1 VDSELDQPEG
11 QRPGAHKPEDQ
22 QHDPGLGP
30 TVRIPSPPPADTAP
44 WTPSWDA
51 PGVQPPAYR
60 PLVSASDDTDPS
72 IPPVPAYPDDSPQ
85 DAAPQPSERPQDAP
99 PYPGARSPTALAYP
113 GSWPQDAPPRPGA
126 QPQAG
131 PPYPRDPSAQP
142 QPPAPPYPRAQ
153 PPYPG
158 SPPPGGPPYP
168 GAQPPTAFAYPGA
181 SPQSPGTPGAQAYP
195 GAQAQGYPGAQAP
208 AGYRGNRPPGGA
220 YPGAQPPAGLY
231 PGAQS
236 PAPPYPGA
244 QQQPPAPPY
253 AGAQQPPA
261 PPYAGAQGQ
270 SPAPPYP
277 GAYGG
282 ASARP
287 TPAYP
292 GAPAQPPAPP
302 YPGAQ
307 PPGGGYRG
315 AQQQAGGYPGA
326 QPPYPYPGQQVPAG
340 YPGYYQQ
347 QPPPRKSRRGL
358 ITGIVVGAVV
368 VIAAAVTAV
377 VLLLPKNVA
386 PTTMALKSGQAVAAS
401 SGLTL
406 TGSIA
411 GGDATVSVTRA
422 GTVGGS
428 YSQNGNPVS
437 RITINGVTYL
447 KAPAT
452 FWRSTSVGATSA
464 TQAGGKWAKAPA
476 DAVNMGFDS
485 FTPAQVSRVLE
496 HAGKNP
502 RVTRITLGGTQVIR
516 LVVGTTT
523 YYIATASPYRLI
535 RIDGVS
541 NTKRYSFDVTELSA
555 AAIGPVFAALHA
567 DAQALQGAIDP
578 EAIVLPLE
586 KIKFGP
592 DCSAAVSC
600 HVSSRV
606 SVTTANAPKVI
617 VTMTVDFSAVENGK
631 PFATCLDRTPT
642 TSFATVS
649 QSCGVGGSVW
659 SGWFNSHTGNFTT
672 WAHARFEV
680 TVNSASD
687 IDALQG
693 ELNQEQH
700 VG

>member
-30 TVRIPSPPPADTAP
+30 TVRIPPPPPADTAP

-51 PGVQPPAYR
+51 PGVQPPGYF

-72 IPPVPAYPDDSPQ
+72 IPPVPAYPDDSPHE
-85 DAAPQPSERPQDAP
+85 AAPQPRERRQDAP
-99 PYPGARSPTALAYP
+99 PYPWAQPPTAVPYPGAQSPTALAYP
-113 GSWPQDAPPRPGA
+113 GSRPQDAPLRPGA

-131 PPYPRDPSAQP
+131 PPYPGAPPAQP
-142 QPPAPPYPRAQ
+142 QPPAAPYPGAQPPTAVPYPGAQSPTALAYPGSRPQDAPPRPGAQ

-158 SPPPGGPPYP
+158 SPPPGGPQYP
-168 GAQPPTAFAYPGA
+168 GAQTPTAFAYPGA
-181 SPQSPGTPGAQAYP
+181 SPQGPGAPGAQAYP
-195 GAQAQGYPGAQAP
+195 GAQPP
-208 AGYRGNRPPGGA
+208 TGYRGNQPPGGA
-220 YPGAQPPAGLY
+220 YPGAQPPAGAY

-244 QQQPPAPPY
+244 Q
-253 AGAQQPPA
+253 
-261 PPYAGAQGQ
+261 GQ
-270 SPAPPYP
+270 S
-277 GAYGG
+277 
-282 ASARP
+282 
-287 TPAYP
+287 
-292 GAPAQPPAPP
+292 PAPP

-326 QPPYPYPGQQVPAG
+326 QPPYPYPGQQAQTGYPG
-340 YPGYYQQ
+340 QYPGYYQQ

-358 ITGIVVGAVV
+358 ATGIVVGAVV

-401 SGLTL
+401 SGLAL

-422 GTVGGS
+422 GTVDGS
-428 YSQNGNPVS
+428 YSQNGNQVG

-447 KAPAT
+447 KASPT

-476 DAVNMGFDS
+476 DAVNMSFDS
-485 FTPAQVSRVLE
+485 LTPAQVSRVLE
-496 HAGKNP
+496 HVGKNP
-502 RVTRITLGGTQVIR
+502 RVTRITLGGIQVIR
-516 LVVGTTT
+516 LVVGTAT

-535 RIDGVS
+535 RVDGVS

-555 AAIGPVFAALHA
+555 VTIGPVFATLHA

-578 EAIVLPLE
+578 GAIVLPLE
-586 KIKFGP
+586 KIKFSP

-631 PFATCLDRTPT
+631 PFATCVDRTPT
-642 TSFATVS
+642 TSFAAVS

-672 WAHARFEV
+672 WAHARFKV

-700 VG
+700 AG

>member
-1 VDSELDQPEG
+1 VDSELDQPEE
-11 QRPGAHKPEDQ
+11 QHRGAQQPEDQ
-22 QHDPGLGP
+22 QNDPGLGL
-30 TVRIPSPPPADTAP
+30 TVHIPPPPPADTAP

-51 PGVQPPAYR
+51 PGPQPPAYN
-60 PLVSASDDTDPS
+60 PPVSASDDTDPS
-72 IPPVPAYPDDSPQ
+72 LPPVPAYDADSPR
-85 DAAPQPSERPQDAP
+85 DATPHGERPRDAP
-99 PYPGARSPTALAYP
+99 AYPGAQPPTAVPYPGAQSPTALAYP
-113 GSWPQDAPPRPGA
+113 GSRPQDAPPRPGA
-126 QPQAG
+126 QP
-131 PPYPRDPSAQP
+131 
-142 QPPAPPYPRAQ
+142 
-153 PPYPG
+153 PYPG
-158 SPPPGGPPYP
+158 SPPQGGPPYP
-168 GAQPPTAFAYPGA
+168 GAQTPTAFAYPGA
-181 SPQSPGTPGAQAYP
+181 SPQSPGAPPQGAHPQGAQAYP
-195 GAQAQGYPGAQAP
+195 GVQPPTGYPGNQ
-208 AGYRGNRPPGGA
+208 PPGGA
-220 YPGAQPPAGLY
+220 YPGAQPPARAY
-231 PGAQS
+231 PGAQQQSAYPDAQQQS
-236 PAPPYPGA
+236 PYPGAQQQSPYPGA
-244 QQQPPAPPY
+244 QQQPPAPAYP
-253 AGAQQPPA
+253 GAQPPGGYGGA
-261 PPYAGAQGQ
+261 PAR
-270 SPAPPYP
+270 PAPPYP
-277 GAYGG
+277 GAQ
-282 ASARP
+282 
-287 TPAYP
+287 
-292 GAPAQPPAPP
+292 AQPPAPA

-326 QPPYPYPGQQVPAG
+326 QAPYPYPGQQVQAG
-340 YPGYYQQ
+340 YPGQYPGAPAYYQQ
-347 QPPPRKSRRGL
+347 QQQPPRKRRRGR

-377 VLLLPKNVA
+377 VLLLPKNVS

-401 SGLTL
+401 TGLTL

-422 GTVGGS
+422 GTADGS

-437 RITINGVTYL
+437 RITIKGVTYI
-447 KAPAT
+447 KASAT

-476 DAVNMGFDS
+476 DAVNMSFDS

-496 HAGKNP
+496 HVGKNP

-523 YYIATASPYRLI
+523 YYVATASPYRLI

-541 NTKRYSFDVTELSA
+541 NTKRYSFDVTELGA

-567 DAQALQGAIDP
+567 DAQALQGAVDP

-586 KIKFGP
+586 KIKFG
-592 DCSAAVSC
+592 DNCSAAVSC
-600 HVSSRV
+600 TVSSKV
-606 SVTTANAPKVI
+606 SVTSANAPRVI

-631 PFATCLDRTPT
+631 PFATCTDRTPT

-672 WAHARFEV
+672 WAHARFAV

-687 IDALQG
+687 IAALQSD
-693 ELNQEQH
+693 LNQEQH
-700 VG
+700 AG

>member
-1 VDSELDQPEG
+1 M
-11 QRPGAHKPEDQ
+11 
-22 QHDPGLGP
+22 
-30 TVRIPSPPPADTAP
+30 
-44 WTPSWDA
+44 
-51 PGVQPPAYR
+51 
-60 PLVSASDDTDPS
+60 
-72 IPPVPAYPDDSPQ
+72 PAYPDDSPHE
-85 DAAPQPSERPQDAP
+85 AAPQPRERRQDAP
-99 PYPGARSPTALAYP
+99 PYPWAQPPTAVPYPGAQSPTALAYP
-113 GSWPQDAPPRPGA
+113 GSRPQDAPPRPGA
-126 QPQAG
+126 QP
-131 PPYPRDPSAQP
+131 
-142 QPPAPPYPRAQ
+142 
-153 PPYPG
+153 PYPG
-158 SPPPGGPPYP
+158 SLPPGGPPYP
-168 GAQPPTAFAYPGA
+168 GAQTPTAFAYPGA
-181 SPQSPGTPGAQAYP
+181 SPQGPGAPGAQAYP
-195 GAQAQGYPGAQAP
+195 GAQPP
-208 AGYRGNRPPGGA
+208 TGYRGNQPPGGA
-220 YPGAQPPAGLY
+220 YPGAQPPAGAY
-231 PGAQS
+231 PGEPS
-236 PAPPYPGA
+236 PAPPYP
-244 QQQPPAPPY
+244 
-253 AGAQQPPA
+253 
-261 PPYAGAQGQ
+261 GAQGQ

-277 GAYGG
+277 GAYAG
-282 ASARP
+282 APARP
-287 TPAYP
+287 TAAYP
-292 GAPAQPPAPP
+292 GAPAQSPAPP

-326 QPPYPYPGQQVPAG
+326 QPPYPYPGQQAQTGYPG
-340 YPGYYQQ
+340 QYPGYYQQ
-347 QPPPRKSRRGL
+347 QPPRKSRRGL
-358 ITGIVVGAVV
+358 VTGIVVGAVV

-401 SGLTL
+401 SGLAL

-422 GTVGGS
+422 GTVDGS
-428 YSQNGNPVS
+428 YSQNGNQVG

-447 KAPAT
+447 KASPT

-476 DAVNMGFDS
+476 DAVNMSFDS
-485 FTPAQVSRVLE
+485 LTPAQVSRVLE
-496 HAGKNP
+496 HVGKNP
-502 RVTRITLGGTQVIR
+502 RVTRITLGGIQVIR
-516 LVVGTTT
+516 LVVGTAT

-541 NTKRYSFDVTELSA
+541 NTKRYSLDVTELSA
-555 AAIGPVFAALHA
+555 ATIGPVFATLHA

-586 KIKFGP
+586 KIKFSP

-631 PFATCLDRTPT
+631 PFATCVDRTPT
-642 TSFATVS
+642 TSFAAVS

-700 VG
+700 AG

>member
-11 QRPGAHKPEDQ
+11 QRPGAQKPEDP

-30 TVRIPSPPPADTAP
+30 TVHIPPPPPADTAP

-51 PGVQPPAYR
+51 PGVQPPGYR

-72 IPPVPAYPDDSPQ
+72 IPPVPAYPENS
-85 DAAPQPSERPQDAP
+85 
-99 PYPGARSPTALAYP
+99 
-113 GSWPQDAPPRPGA
+113 PQDAPPRPG
-126 QPQAG
+126 
-131 PPYPRDPSAQP
+131 
-142 QPPAPPYPRAQ
+142 AQ

-168 GAQPPTAFAYPGA
+168 GAQTPTAFA
-181 SPQSPGTPGAQAYP
+181 
-195 GAQAQGYPGAQAP
+195 
-208 AGYRGNRPPGGA
+208 
-220 YPGAQPPAGLY
+220 
-231 PGAQS
+231 
-236 PAPPYPGA
+236 
-244 QQQPPAPPY
+244 
-253 AGAQQPPA
+253 
-261 PPYAGAQGQ
+261 
-270 SPAPPYP
+270 
-277 GAYGG
+277 
-282 ASARP
+282 
-287 TPAYP
+287 
-292 GAPAQPPAPP
+292 

-326 QPPYPYPGQQVPAG
+326 QPPYPYPGQQVQTGYPG
-340 YPGYYQQ
+340 QYPGYYQQ

-386 PTTMALKSGQAVAAS
+386 PTTIALKSGQAVAAS

-422 GTVGGS
+422 GTVEGS

-447 KAPAT
+447 KASRT

-464 TQAGGKWAKAPA
+464 TQAGGKWARAPA
-476 DAVNMGFDS
+476 DAVNMRFDS

-496 HAGKNP
+496 HVGKNP
-502 RVTRITLGGTQVIR
+502 RVTRITLGGIRVIR
-516 LVVGTTT
+516 LVVGATT

-541 NTKRYSFDVTELSA
+541 NTKRYSFDITELSA
-555 AAIGPVFAALHA
+555 ATIGPVFAALHA
-567 DAQALQGAIDP
+567 DAQTLHGAIDP

-586 KIKFGP
+586 KIKFSP

-606 SVTTANAPKVI
+606 SVTRANAPRVM

-631 PFATCLDRTPT
+631 PFATCVDRTPT
-642 TSFATVS
+642 PSFATVS

-693 ELNQEQH
+693 ELNQEQQA
-700 VG
+700 G

>member
-1 VDSELDQPEG
+1 
-11 QRPGAHKPEDQ
+11 
-22 QHDPGLGP
+22 
-30 TVRIPSPPPADTAP
+30 
-44 WTPSWDA
+44 
-51 PGVQPPAYR
+51 
-60 PLVSASDDTDPS
+60 
-72 IPPVPAYPDDSPQ
+72 VPAYDADSPQ
-85 DAAPQPSERPQDAP
+85 DATPHGERRRDAPQYPGAQPPTAM
-99 PYPGARSPTALAYP
+99 PYPGAQSPTALAYP
-113 GSWPQDAPPRPGA
+113 GSRPQDAPPRPGA
-126 QPQAG
+126 QP
-131 PPYPRDPSAQP
+131 
-142 QPPAPPYPRAQ
+142 
-153 PPYPG
+153 PYPG
-158 SPPPGGPPYP
+158 SPPQGGPPYP
-168 GAQPPTAFAYPGA
+168 GAQTPTAFAYPGA
-181 SPQSPGTPGAQAYP
+181 SPQSPGAPPQGAHPQGAQAYP
-195 GAQAQGYPGAQAP
+195 GAQPPTGYPGNQP
-208 AGYRGNRPPGGA
+208 HGGA
-220 YPGAQPPAGLY
+220 YPGAQPPARAY

-253 AGAQQPPA
+253 PQQQSPYPGAQQQSPYPGAQRQQPPA
-261 PPYAGAQGQ
+261 PAYPGAQPPGGYGAPAR
-270 SPAPPYP
+270 PAPPYP
-277 GAYGG
+277 GAQ
-282 ASARP
+282 AQSP
-287 TPAYP
+287 
-292 GAPAQPPAPP
+292 APA

-326 QPPYPYPGQQVPAG
+326 QPPYPYPGQQVQAG
-340 YPGYYQQ
+340 YPGQYPGAPAYYQQ

-368 VIAAAVTAV
+368 VIAAAVAAV
-377 VLLLPKNVA
+377 VLLLPKNVS

-422 GTVGGS
+422 GTVDGS

-437 RITINGVTYL
+437 RITIKGVTYI
-447 KAPAT
+447 KASAT

-476 DAVNMGFDS
+476 DAVNMSFDS

-496 HAGKNP
+496 HVGKNP

-523 YYIATASPYRLI
+523 YYVATASPYRLI

-541 NTKRYSFDVTELSA
+541 NTKRYSFDVTELGA

-567 DAQALQGAIDP
+567 DAQALQGAVDP

-586 KIKFGP
+586 KIKFG
-592 DCSAAVSC
+592 DNCSAAVSC
-600 HVSSRV
+600 TVSSKV
-606 SVTTANAPKVI
+606 SVTSANAPRVI

-631 PFATCLDRTPT
+631 PFATCKDRTPT
-642 TSFATVS
+642 TSLATVS

-672 WAHARFEV
+672 WAHARFAV

-687 IDALQG
+687 IAALQSD
-693 ELNQEQH
+693 LNQEQH
-700 VG
+700 AG

>member
-1 VDSELDQPEG
+1 MDSELDQPEG

-30 TVRIPSPPPADTAP
+30 TVRIPPPPPADTAP

-51 PGVQPPAYR
+51 PGVQPPGYF

-72 IPPVPAYPDDSPQ
+72 IPPVPAYPDDSPHE
-85 DAAPQPSERPQDAP
+85 AAPQPRERRQDAP
-99 PYPGARSPTALAYP
+99 PYPWAQPPTAVPYPGAQSPTALAYP
-113 GSWPQDAPPRPGA
+113 GSRPQDAPPRPGA
-126 QPQAG
+126 QP
-131 PPYPRDPSAQP
+131 
-142 QPPAPPYPRAQ
+142 
-153 PPYPG
+153 PYPG
-158 SPPPGGPPYP
+158 SLPPGGPPYP
-168 GAQPPTAFAYPGA
+168 GAQTPTAFAYPGA
-181 SPQSPGTPGAQAYP
+181 SPQGPGAPGAQAYP
-195 GAQAQGYPGAQAP
+195 GAQPP
-208 AGYRGNRPPGGA
+208 TGYRGNQPPGGA
-220 YPGAQPPAGLY
+220 YPGAQPPAGAY
-231 PGAQS
+231 PGEPS
-236 PAPPYPGA
+236 PAPPYP
-244 QQQPPAPPY
+244 
-253 AGAQQPPA
+253 
-261 PPYAGAQGQ
+261 GAQGQ
-270 SPAPPYP
+270 SPAPPYR

-282 ASARP
+282 APARP
-287 TPAYP
+287 TAAYP
-292 GAPAQPPAPP
+292 GAPAQSPAPP

-326 QPPYPYPGQQVPAG
+326 QPPYPYPGQQAQTGYPG
-340 YPGYYQQ
+340 QYPGYYQQ
-347 QPPPRKSRRGL
+347 QPPRKSRRGL
-358 ITGIVVGAVV
+358 VTGIVVGAVV
-368 VIAAAVTAV
+368 MIAAAVTAV

-401 SGLTL
+401 SGLAL

-422 GTVGGS
+422 GTVDGS
-428 YSQNGNPVS
+428 YSQNGNQVG

-447 KAPAT
+447 KASPT

-476 DAVNMGFDS
+476 DAVNMSFDS
-485 FTPAQVSRVLE
+485 LTPAQVSRVLE
-496 HAGKNP
+496 HVGKNP
-502 RVTRITLGGTQVIR
+502 RVTRITLGGIQVIR
-516 LVVGTTT
+516 LVVGTAT

-555 AAIGPVFAALHA
+555 ATIGPVFATLHA

-586 KIKFGP
+586 KIKFSP

-631 PFATCLDRTPT
+631 PFATCVDRTPT
-642 TSFATVS
+642 TSFAAVS

-700 VG
+700 AG

>member
-30 TVRIPSPPPADTAP
+30 TVYIPPPPPADTAP

-51 PGVQPPAYR
+51 PGVQPPGYF

-72 IPPVPAYPDDSPQ
+72 IPPVPAYPDDSPHE
-85 DAAPQPSERPQDAP
+85 AAAQPRERPQDAP
-99 PYPGARSPTALAYP
+99 PYPWAQPPTAVPYPGAQSPTALAYP
-113 GSWPQDAPPRPGA
+113 GSRPQDAPPRPG
-126 QPQAG
+126 
-131 PPYPRDPSAQP
+131 
-142 QPPAPPYPRAQ
+142 AQ

-168 GAQPPTAFAYPGA
+168 GAQTPTAFAYPGA
-181 SPQSPGTPGAQAYP
+181 SPQGPGAPGAQAYP
-195 GAQAQGYPGAQAP
+195 GAQPP
-208 AGYRGNRPPGGA
+208 TGYRGNQPPGGA
-220 YPGAQPPAGLY
+220 YPGAQPPAGAY

-244 QQQPPAPPY
+244 Q
-253 AGAQQPPA
+253 
-261 PPYAGAQGQ
+261 GQ
-270 SPAPPYP
+270 SPAPPYR

-282 ASARP
+282 APARP
-287 TPAYP
+287 TAAYP
-292 GAPAQPPAPP
+292 GAPAQSPAPP

-326 QPPYPYPGQQVPAG
+326 QPPYPYPGQQAQTGYPG
-340 YPGYYQQ
+340 QYPGYYQQ
-347 QPPPRKSRRGL
+347 QPPRKSRRGL
-358 ITGIVVGAVV
+358 VTGIVVGAVV

-401 SGLTL
+401 SGLAL

-422 GTVGGS
+422 GTVDGS
-428 YSQNGNPVS
+428 YSQNGNQVG

-447 KAPAT
+447 KASPT

-476 DAVNMGFDS
+476 DAVNMSFDS
-485 FTPAQVSRVLE
+485 LTPAQVSRVLE
-496 HAGKNP
+496 HMGKNP
-502 RVTRITLGGTQVIR
+502 RVTRITLGGIQVIR
-516 LVVGTTT
+516 LVVGTAT

-555 AAIGPVFAALHA
+555 ATIGPVFATLHA

-586 KIKFGP
+586 KIKFSP

-600 HVSSRV
+600 QVSSRV

-631 PFATCLDRTPT
+631 PFATCVDRTPT
-642 TSFATVS
+642 TSFAAVS

-700 VG
+700 AG